1 MNTNFQMLRELNKEY
16 TPKQR
21 GMVTMSEIYQI
32 NKALCLDE
40 MDELQLRNLR
50 DFTVMFYHSNDD
62 EDINAV
68 MIKMDKMSA
77 ITSVIDNKL
86 WNIGAEV

>member
-1 MNTNFQMLRELNKEY
+1 MKTNFQMLRELNKEY
-16 TPKQR
+16 TPKRR
-21 GMVTMSEIYQI
+21 GIVTMTEIYQI

-50 DFTVMFYHSNDD
+50 DFTVMFYHTCDD
-62 EDINAV
+62 VFDFE
-68 MIKMDKMSA
+68 KMDKMSA